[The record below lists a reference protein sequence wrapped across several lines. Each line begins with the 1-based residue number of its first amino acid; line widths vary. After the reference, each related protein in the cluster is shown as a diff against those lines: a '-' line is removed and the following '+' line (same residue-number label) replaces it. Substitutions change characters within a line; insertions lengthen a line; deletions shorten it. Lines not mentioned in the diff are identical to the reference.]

1 MSDNLEHDIVV
12 AKLAGHIGNEIGNFV
27 REYGGHLK
35 SQGHDIQKVRLRAL
49 DLYGEAIQLL
59 QAKAQEKEKEKIEKR
74 QD

>member
-12 AKLAGHIGNEIGNFV
+12 GKLAGNIGNEIGNFV
-27 REYGGHLK
+27 REYGGYLK
-35 SQGHDIQKVRLRAL
+35 SRGHDIQQVRLRAL

-59 QAKAQEKEKEKIEKR
+59 KERAQEKEKEKIEKR